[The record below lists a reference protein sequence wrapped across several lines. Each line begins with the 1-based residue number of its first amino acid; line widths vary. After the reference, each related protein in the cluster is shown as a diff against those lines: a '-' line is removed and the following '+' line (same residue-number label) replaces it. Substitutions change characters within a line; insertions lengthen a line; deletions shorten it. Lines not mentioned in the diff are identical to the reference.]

1 MYVCICQG
9 ITEEDLIQVSQSA
22 SSPKE
27 IIKKLGVGDGCGI
40 CLLDAIEKLNLQAS
54 SKTPPSLDKTRQ
66 KSV

>member
-9 ITEEDLIQVSQSA
+9 ITEEDLTRVSQTS

-40 CLLDAIEKLNLQAS
+40 CLLEAIEKLNVQTNTKA
-54 SKTPPSLDKTRQ
+54 PPTKSLTRQ